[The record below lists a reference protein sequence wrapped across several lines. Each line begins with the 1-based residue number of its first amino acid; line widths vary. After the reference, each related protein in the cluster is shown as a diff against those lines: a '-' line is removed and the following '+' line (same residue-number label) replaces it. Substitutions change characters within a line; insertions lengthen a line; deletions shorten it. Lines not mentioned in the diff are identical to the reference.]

1 MKKPSKIIFYIF
13 AMRRLHKSIALAILI
28 FLLYNKGIVPNSFSS
43 NTLSGLRKLRG
54 LYPHFLKVNY
64 FLMRRSENNLQQTS
78 KASTAV
84 TSISRNEINPILFL
98 QDLFANGNAKL
109 FTISANARYC
119 YVRFKTP
126 DNKFYHARETS
137 IAAACTSIITKLKL

>member
-1 MKKPSKIIFYIF
+1 M
-13 AMRRLHKSIALAILI
+13 
-28 FLLYNKGIVPNSFSS
+28 
-43 NTLSGLRKLRG
+43 
-54 LYPHFLKVNY
+54 PHQEK
-64 FLMRRSENNLQQTS
+64 NLQQTS

-84 TSISRNEINPILFL
+84 TSISRNEVNPILFL
-98 QDLFANGNAKL
+98 QDLFANGKAKL

-137 IAAACTSIITKLKL
+137 IAAACSTIITKLNL